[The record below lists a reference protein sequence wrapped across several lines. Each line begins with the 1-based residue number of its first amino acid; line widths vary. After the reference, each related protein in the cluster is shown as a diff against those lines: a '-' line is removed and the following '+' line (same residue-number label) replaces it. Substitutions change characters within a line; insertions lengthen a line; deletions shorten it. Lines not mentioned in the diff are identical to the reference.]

1 MFMSTIKE
9 SAALKQ
15 RTQVINSMQ
24 KREHNQLW
32 LGLQDDKF
40 DQFWD
45 VNKKLMESLEK
56 EPFKHIPF
64 RIYQLHQP
72 FIQRLIKPNQETG
85 QNTTLK
91 DLIKLIFPDSFNDSD
106 ECSLRIIIHGI
117 EPPFETPLQ
126 WLSEHLSYPDNFLH
140 FCASPKLAHTK

>member
-15 RTQVINSMQ
+15 RTQIINSMQ

-40 DQFWD
+40 DQFWAI
-45 VNKKLMESLEK
+45 NRKLMERFEN

-64 RIYQLHQP
+64 RIYQLNQP
-72 FIQRLIKPNQETG
+72 FIQRLIKPNHESG
-85 QNTTLK
+85 EHTTLG
-91 DLIKLIFPDSFNDSD
+91 DLIRTIFPDSFNESD
-106 ECSLRIIIHGI
+106 DCSLRIVTHGI

-126 WLSEHLSYPDNFLH
+126 WLSEYLSYPDNFLH
-140 FCASPKLAHTK
+140 LCAFPRSAQA